1 MTSDADD
8 DGIFK
13 SSTSLDSR
21 YSAVFED
28 DGEVA
33 YGYLLLD
40 GAIISDVWLYNGDD
54 TRPERIVPVSDDEEV
69 SIVWMY
75 DRSSVPIAVQ
85 FWIRGALHAGIS
97 VG

>member
-1 MTSDADD
+1 MTSDDD
-8 DGIFK
+8 EDGIFK
-13 SSTSLDSR
+13 SSTSHDAR

-40 GAIISDVWLYNGDD
+40 GEIISDVWLYNNDD
-54 TRPERIVPVSDDEEV
+54 TRPEYVAPVSDDDEV
-69 SIVWMY
+69 SIVWIY
-75 DRSSVPIAVQ
+75 DGNSAPIAVQ

-97 VG
+97 VA

>member
-1 MTSDADD
+1 MTSDDD
-8 DGIFK
+8 DNGIFK

-40 GAIISDVWLYNGDD
+40 GAIISDVWLYNSDD
-54 TRPERIVPVSDDEEV
+54 SRPGHVIPVSGEDEV
-69 SIVWMY
+69 SINWVY
-75 DRSSVPIAVQ
+75 DGSSTPIAVQ
-85 FWIRGALHAGIS
+85 FWIRGARHAGIS

>member
-1 MTSDADD
+1 MTSDD
-8 DGIFK
+8 DGVFK
-13 SSTSLDSR
+13 SSTSLDPR

-40 GAIISDVWLYNGDD
+40 GAIISDVWLYNSDD
-54 TRPERIVPVSDDEEV
+54 TRPGCVVPVSDDEEG
-69 SIVWMY
+69 
-75 DRSSVPIAVQ
+75 
-85 FWIRGALHAGIS
+85 IRGALHAGIS